1 LDAPVV
7 HACFTWRKT
16 CLTAPLCRDRRGST
30 APRRH
35 HRRRCRQRLS
45 NPGGTEPDR
54 AGWGGKPGTAVG
66 LLHSA
71 GGRAWTRRT
80 KSSSADRAWPEEMR
94 IAVTT
99 RALRHQ
105 DVQYVLLFAVTIAVT
120 RRRFTVAGWPCYA
133 YTWVGGVAQWL
144 AAFVAGTKSTHVGR
158 RQYLDG

>member
-1 LDAPVV
+1 M
-7 HACFTWRKT
+7 
-16 CLTAPLCRDRRGST
+16 DRR
-30 APRRH
+30 
-35 HRRRCRQRLS
+35 RQDVIIVVVVVRGYRILAGPGRTG
-45 NPGGTEPDR
+45 PGG
-54 AGWGGKPGTAVG
+54 AGKPGTAVG

-80 KSSSADRAWPEEMR
+80 KSSSADRAWPDEMR

-99 RALRHQ
+99 RALRDQ

-120 RRRFTVAGWPCYA
+120 RRRRFTVAGWPRYA